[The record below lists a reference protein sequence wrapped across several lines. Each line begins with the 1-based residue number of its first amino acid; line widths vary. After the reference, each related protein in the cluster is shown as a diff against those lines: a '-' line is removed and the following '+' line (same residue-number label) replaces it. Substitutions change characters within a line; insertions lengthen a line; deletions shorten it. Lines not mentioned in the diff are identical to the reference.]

1 MYRSIAN
8 LNMKTFFFKTNNQRS
23 VMESETIS
31 KNEASPKS
39 HTIRKNPVIILFAT
53 AFVLLAIFTI
63 ATCSSSP
70 SSTTQSV
77 TVNKNLIGVWEVER
91 NSQKASYVFFDNGT
105 LCEKPQGYSSWYPRK
120 YSTYENILMS
130 TSVGRDG
137 EDCRLYTFN
146 ISGNT
151 LTLSAYG
158 DTSDQSKITLK
169 KVK

>member
-1 MYRSIAN
+1 
-8 LNMKTFFFKTNNQRS
+8 
-23 VMESETIS
+23 MESETIS

-39 HTIRKNPVIILFAT
+39 HTIRRNPVIILFAT

-70 SSTTQSV
+70 SSSASSSQSV
-77 TVNKNLIGVWEVER
+77 TVNKNLIGLWEGEQY
-91 NSQKASYVFFDNGT
+91 NQNFGFVFFDNGT
-105 LCEKPQGYSSWYPRK
+105 FCGGRYGRGVGK
-120 YSTYENILMS
+120 YSIYDNLLMMS
-130 TSVGRDG
+130 RVGRDG
-137 EDCRLYTFN
+137 EYHDLYTYN

-158 DTSDQSKITLK
+158 DTSEQSKITLK